1 MNCPNCDSKTGK
13 SFLSGENKVLTQ
25 DSLSK
30 LNQFLP
36 EYLRK
41 NSFCFECSS
50 HQEYT
55 VPYHHIYKKYKEYIS
70 NVEGDI
76 VKLRSEIEKLEVKK
90 LEERLITDFDIESI
104 KLYTNSPSGLESIE
118 MVECFLVVNSG
129 MWSTSSDNLD
139 PMWSVLHDSMASK
152 GTQSDSLLSKGF
164 RESKLVLKKQAFLK
178 GANSIIDVKYNFS
191 ELAGNGKILLYL
203 QGTASINPKLDV
215 PSFNSIDS
223 KFNIERDKI
232 NDSINEL
239 NSILEANSL
248 SKLGNLIKEFQ
259 FE

>member
-1 MNCPNCDSKTGK
+1 MNCPNCQSKTGK

-25 DSLSK
+25 DSLIK
-30 LNQFLP
+30 LNQFIP

-41 NSFCFECSS
+41 DSFCFECSS
-50 HQEYT
+50 YQQYT
-55 VPYHHIYKKYKEYIS
+55 APLNHIYSRYKYYIS
-70 NVEGDI
+70 NIEGDI
-76 VKLRSEIEKLEVKK
+76 VKLKSDLEKLEVKK
-90 LEERLITDFDIESI
+90 IEERLNNDFIESI
-104 KLYTNSPSGLESIE
+104 KIYSNSPSGFESIE

-152 GTQSDSLLSKGF
+152 GTNSDSLLSKGF
-164 RESKLVLKKQAFLK
+164 RDSKSVLKKQTFLK
-178 GANSIIDVKYNFS
+178 GGNSIIDVKYNFS

-215 PSFNSIDS
+215 PSFNSIDT

-232 NDSINEL
+232 NNSINEL
-239 NSILEANSL
+239 NSILQVKSL
-248 SKLGNLIKEFQ
+248 SHFGNLIRELQ